1 MLDLEYLA
9 AVLLLVIDHHVKL
22 ASRKLQF
29 EHTMVFIGGLH
40 SFQQDDIFHHPA
52 TDFFQNSFGD
62 LRLLPLAVG
71 CKGFILHQHMDKGL
85 CLAVPHPRLGEQDVF
100 HRFCVRIG
108 CLNGAVHDQL
118 QRSQIFLDL
127 VDMGL
132 RNADGLLLPVADVQQ
147 LHQPAGDR
155 LSINGIQHIRALLE
169 ITLFPQVCG
178 SEPQI
183 VGGEILRQ
191 YRDQETVVHI
201 LDDPIDG
208 AGQLPGLV

>member
-1 MLDLEYLA
+1 
-9 AVLLLVIDHHVKL
+9 
-22 ASRKLQF
+22 
-29 EHTMVFIGGLH
+29 
-40 SFQQDDIFHHPA
+40 
-52 TDFFQNSFGD
+52 
-62 LRLLPLAVG
+62 
-71 CKGFILHQHMDKGL
+71 MDKGL

-155 LSINGIQHIRALLE
+155 FGVDGVQHLRALFW
-169 ITLFPQVCG
+169 IALFPQVRG
-178 SEPQI
+178 SEPQV
-183 VGGEILRQ
+183 VGGEVLRQ
-191 YRDQETVVHI
+191 HRDQEAVVHV
-201 LDDPIDG
+201 LNDPVDG
-208 AGQLPGLV
+208 TGQLPGLV

>member
-1 MLDLEYLA
+1 MPILLRRLSLTVLDLEDLA

-40 SFQQDDIFHHPA
+40 GFQQDNILHHPA
-52 TDFFQNSFGD
+52 SDFLQDPLRD
-62 LRLLPLAVG
+62 LRLLQLTVR

-155 LSINGIQHIRALLE
+155 LSINGIQHIRALLG

-191 YRDQETVVHI
+191 Y
-201 LDDPIDG
+201 
-208 AGQLPGLV
+208 